1 MSTGRICLIFSCPGG
16 RGAWLLQGVF
26 RKGHCLCGGKWLM
39 AQSGEVMPS
48 VQGGSTVTCFEQKL
62 SILCSGLSFLIV
74 LPMNVL
80 NLGYPWLQFVWVP
93 VILCMVLTY
102 LFLPANY
109 DDLYQWSVESYSD
122 FWAEFWKYSNIVCSR
137 LYDEVSS
144 AQCLSA
150 QRHPERKSTDVTIS
164 LLPSS

>member
-1 MSTGRICLIFSCPGG
+1 MAGERGYCREFLEKVTVSVGANGTVRWSDAICPG
-16 RGAWLLQGVF
+16 RFHSHLL
-26 RKGHCLCGGKWLM
+26 W
-39 AQSGEVMPS
+39 AEVINS
-48 VQGGSTVTCFEQKL
+48 VLGF
-62 SILCSGLSFLIV
+62 IFLIV

-80 NLGYPWLQFVWVP
+80 NLGYPWFAVCVGPCGTLHGAD
-93 VILCMVLTY
+93 TY